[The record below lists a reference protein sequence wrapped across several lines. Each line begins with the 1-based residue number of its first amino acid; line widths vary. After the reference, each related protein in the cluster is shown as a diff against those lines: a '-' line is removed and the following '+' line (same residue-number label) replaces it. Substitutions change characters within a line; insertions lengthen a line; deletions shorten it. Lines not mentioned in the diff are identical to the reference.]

1 MLSQKLDTDFIV
13 RVLAPTLAN
22 GLRNNG
28 IVVEAADG
36 AKCDMMPNAFIF
48 AYRDRAWTIWHDLS
62 VSEIDEYFAIGS
74 GSDVARG
81 VLYATPDKNPFERI
95 VTSIEAAAE
104 STLYVD
110 NGISLSAYAPSL
122 YMLEDGYITNI
133 SGVATDGTKYNVV
146 DASIPFYQL
155 VLSGK
160 VNYSSKA
167 INLEDV
173 YSLDYHKLKAIET
186 GSSLNFTL
194 SHDKTDKLIKTD
206 FNYYYNTY
214 YGYFSEKI
222 KDLYNELNQIGY
234 ASANLIDHEIL
245 ANDIVKVTYSNGVSI
260 TLNYSHQEYNGISPL
275 GYKVE

>member
-1 MLSQKLDTDFIV
+1 MSLVVAIKDRDRIVLGADKQASTGGIKDHTNTKIWKLEELPGAILGAVGSARASQIIQYSQIIDKNMLSQKLDTDFIV

-110 NGISLSAYAPSL
+110 NGIDLLVTGAH
-122 YMLEDGYITNI
+122 EDDLKDM
-133 SGVATDGTKYNVV
+133 SVALGLP
-146 DASIPFYQL
+146 IPKPKKPR
-155 VLSGK
+155 VK
-160 VNYSSKA
+160 KPV
-167 INLEDV
+167 E
-173 YSLDYHKLKAIET
+173 
-186 GSSLNFTL
+186 
-194 SHDKTDKLIKTD
+194 KTEEIPIKTE
-206 FNYYYNTY
+206 N
-214 YGYFSEKI
+214 
-222 KDLYNELNQIGY
+222 
-234 ASANLIDHEIL
+234 
-245 ANDIVKVTYSNGVSI
+245 
-260 TLNYSHQEYNGISPL
+260 
-275 GYKVE
+275 